1 MEIRNNDMMQ
11 LVVDFCV
18 ANNITRAKLDM
29 EYGNIYG
36 VDSCNLLGIRSC
48 VLALNY
54 TQIIE

>member
-1 MEIRNNDMMQ
+1 MMQ

-18 ANNITRAKLDM
+18 ANNITRAKLDV

-36 VDSCNLLGIRSC
+36 VDSYNLLGIRSC